1 MNSKFFLKTYT
12 GITDYAQVLSWFDT
26 INQPSFLDT
35 RIWWQCQTLLIEGL
49 INIVEH
55 AHKNLSPET
64 PIEIEV
70 VRSEKNIEIR
80 IVSYGQPFDLE
91 QKLQETTELE
101 ENDEERGRGL
111 RIMAA
116 LADELRYE
124 PTADNRYCL
133 LMRKYY

>member
-1 MNSKFFLKTYT
+1 M
-12 GITDYAQVLSWFDT
+12 
-26 INQPSFLDT
+26 
-35 RIWWQCQTLLIEGL
+35 
-49 INIVEH
+49 
-55 AHKNLSPET
+55 
-64 PIEIEV
+64 
-70 VRSEKNIEIR
+70 
-80 IVSYGQPFDLE
+80 SYGQPFDLE